1 MNKEYSAKPI
11 PNEERYVD
19 FDEDTNCFGI
29 FGSESGFC
37 YSIHF
42 SEKAANNVLL
52 KQINSKKE

>member
-19 FDEDTNCFGI
+19 LDEDTNCFGV
-29 FGSESGFC
+29 FGLESGFC

-42 SEKAANNVLL
+42 SEKDANNCLSEQR
-52 KQINSKKE
+52 KS